1 MSDTFTPT
9 QSQPAKPLWRS
20 LLKLARPKQWA
31 KCGFVLIGPM
41 YGYADGKTVE
51 WLALVGAVLAFAF
64 AASACYVVNDL
75 RDREADRLH
84 PRKKRRPIASGA
96 VSVSVAMV
104 FALVLGAMA
113 AASVLLVPG
122 DAKFALACA
131 VLIYVVNVT
140 AYSLKLKHVVILDVI
155 CLASGFVLRVVGGCL
170 ATGVQPSPW
179 LLNCTFFL
187 AMFLSFGKRLGE
199 RRTMDG
205 SGTEAAAVRGVQ
217 SVYTDD
223 LLRMSVVVTAVA
235 TLITYAG
242 YVQDN
247 AVRFD
252 DSGTAASM
260 ASSATQ
266 RAGNTSQADSVPP
279 VVTPNQRIDSP
290 LASSEPQT
298 APSTDAVKSPTP
310 RARASSRH
318 FSPGLYL
325 LWLTMLPA
333 TYGLLRCIVLL
344 ERGLYDDPTELAA
357 GDRPFQAA
365 VLLFGMMSVGMLF
378 LK

>member
-1 MSDTFTPT
+1 MRDAPISNPD
-9 QSQPAKPLWRS
+9 QPVRPLWRS
-20 LLKLARPKQWA
+20 LLRLARPKQWA

-41 YGYADGKTVE
+41 YGYADGKPVE
-51 WLALVGAVLAFAF
+51 WLALAGAVLAFAC
-64 AASACYVVNDL
+64 AASACYVINDV
-75 RDREADRLH
+75 RDRDADRLH
-84 PRKKRRPIASGA
+84 PRKRRRPIASGA
-96 VSVSVAMV
+96 VSVPVARA
-104 FALVLGAMA
+104 FSLALAALA

-122 DAKFALACA
+122 DARLALACA
-131 VLIYVVNVT
+131 VLIYVANVT
-140 AYSLKLKHVVILDVI
+140 AYSLKLKHVVIVDVI
-155 CLASGFVLRVVGGCL
+155 CLAAGFVLRVVGGCL

-205 SGTEAAAVRGVQ
+205 SGTQAAAVRNVQ

-247 AVRFD
+247 AGRFD
-252 DSGTAASM
+252 DSSRAPVVAGADTDRHATGARPQAKGGDAAPDPSTTGAAQGGGARPPVLPAAS
-260 ASSATQ
+260 
-266 RAGNTSQADSVPP
+266 GLP
-279 VVTPNQRIDSP
+279 
-290 LASSEPQT
+290 
-298 APSTDAVKSPTP
+298 
-310 RARASSRH
+310 RH
-318 FSPGLYL
+318 FLPGLYL

-344 ERGLYDDPTELAA
+344 ERGSYDDPTELAA

-365 VLLFGMMSVGMLF
+365 VLLFGIVTVAVILAQ
-378 LK
+378 